1 MSFPNGDDDTGDLG
15 EPRLESE
22 AKLLKTWKGD
32 DIKDVLRLGVDGFF
46 FEAESGGEFSSAPK
60 FSLMILLWQ
69 FFFSLRRSV
78 SFPKFEIEIVVGE

>member
-1 MSFPNGDDDTGDLG
+1 MSFPNGDDDIGDLG

-60 FSLMILLWQ
+60 FSLDIILLWQ
-69 FFFSLRRSV
+69 FFLSLRRRCLQ
-78 SFPKFEIEIVVGE
+78 KFEIEFVVR

>member
-1 MSFPNGDDDTGDLG
+1 MSFPNGDDDIGDLG

-60 FSLMILLWQ
+60 FSLMIWQ
-69 FFFSLRRSV
+69 FFFALRRSV
-78 SFPKFEIEIVVGE
+78 SFLKFEIEIVVGE